1 MARRHF
7 FWPLNSAGT
16 VAAMTLLGTGGG
28 KKIYICTRIFSR
40 MLTLRDGYIGSS
52 LRVIDFSFREGFG
65 YGLYK
70 YTDGILDQTWATKT
84 LGDTAQKTLHFDI

>member
-1 MARRHF
+1 
-7 FWPLNSAGT
+7 
-16 VAAMTLLGTGGG
+16 
-28 KKIYICTRIFSR
+28 